1 MVMKSI
7 HLLTSSKR
15 SSETN
20 YRLGAILAFVAGA
33 INAGGFFAVGQY
45 TSHMSGIIS
54 GIADDLALGHVVLV
68 LAGGSLIIS
77 FILGAATTAL
87 LINWGQRQ
95 KLHSQYALPL
105 LLESFLLL
113 MFGLLGTNIEKYIT
127 YGVPATVLLLCYIMG
142 LQNAIITKISKSEIR
157 TTHMTGMVTDLGIE
171 LGKIIFW
178 NRSEEANRIHY
189 VKGNP
194 KKIRTLTTIVFMFFF
209 GGLIGAL
216 SFKDF
221 GFISVAP
228 LALILTSIASLQIIR
243 DVKKLV
249 YR

>member
-15 SSETN
+15 SSVTN
-20 YRLGAILAFVAGA
+20 YRLGAILAFIAGA
-33 INAGGFFAVGQY
+33 VNAGGFFAVGQY

-54 GIADDLALGHVVLV
+54 GIADDLALGHVILAF
-68 LAGGSLIIS
+68 AGGSLLIS

-87 LINWGQRQ
+87 VVNWGQRQ

-105 LLESFLLL
+105 FFESFLLL
-113 MFGLLGTNIEKYIT
+113 IFGLLGSNIEKYIS
-127 YGVPATVLLLCYIMG
+127 YGIPATVLLLCYIMG

-178 NRSEEANRIHY
+178 NQSRKANQTHY

-194 KKIRTLTTIVFMFFF
+194 QKIRTLASIVLMFFF
-209 GGLIGAL
+209 GGLVGAI
-216 SFKDF
+216 SFKSF

-228 LALILTSIASLQIIR
+228 LAIILTSIASLQIIR
-243 DVKKLV
+243 DVKKIVL
-249 YR
+249 